1 MGQSIQLNWIYQYIR
16 FVCHL
21 NHRLNSTHCNVHPSQ
36 KLPVD
41 RYATSEGTT
50 ECSECPAGSQEC
62 KFWKLVLLS
71 SFDQAMNAH
80 SLSSFS
86 PPVAASLALYMAW
99 LWKHLPSAIKSRWN
113 LPGRYSE
120 LVGATSLNDCI
131 PCPSGTFSISE
142 SAWVES
148 SSSLGFTAV
157 FFSSISYQECPLWF
171 DNCRVLR
178 QWDCCRLP
186 GAMSGMPWR
195 TGASKPDEFSA
206 GFGGSWGWWE
216 HLQEYMKEAKL
227 KYGPG
232 L

>member
-1 MGQSIQLNWIYQYIR
+1 MGQSMQLNWIYQYIR

-71 SFDQAMNAH
+71 SFDQTMHAH

-86 PPVAASLALYMAW
+86 PPDAASLALYMAW
-99 LWKHLPSAIKSRWN
+99 LWKHLPCAIKSQWN

-142 SAWVES
+142 SALSGVIFQHLPA
-148 SSSLGFTAV
+148 LGY
-157 FFSSISYQECPLWF
+157 SSISYQDAPFGLIFAGCGWGNETAVGSLAQCQECPGG
-171 DNCRVLR
+171 RELR
-178 QWDCCRLP
+178 NLTSFPQVR
-186 GAMSGMPWR
+186 R
-195 TGASKPDEFSA
+195 IVE
-206 GFGGSWGWWE
+206 WWE
-216 HLQEYMKEAKL
+216 HLQESMKEAKL